1 MSHEREG
8 DEEELQ
14 CGVAGE
20 LDIALIALAAKS
32 ALALVGVLLELVLGS
47 SAPCFQ
53 GGAPI

>member
-20 LDIALIALAAKS
+20 LDVALVALAAKS
-32 ALALVGVLLELVLGS
+32 ALALVGVLLELVL
-47 SAPCFQ
+47 ALEAKVFLRFEL
-53 GGAPI
+53 